1 MQPSSACG
9 EQVHGYFIPPP
20 SSWPGRE
27 LRKYHYCLWRII
39 AHTGAAR
46 IYVLLDM
53 AAGQM
58 DSRLPPEER
67 EGLLCSFQGADRDV
81 FIG

>member
-1 MQPSSACG
+1 MQLPSACG

-20 SSWPGRE
+20 SLWPGRE
-27 LRKYHYCLWRII
+27 LRKYHYYLWRII
-39 AHTGAAR
+39 AHTGATR

-58 DSRLPPEER
+58 DSRLPQEER
-67 EGLLCSFQGADRDV
+67 EGLLCSFQSAYRDV